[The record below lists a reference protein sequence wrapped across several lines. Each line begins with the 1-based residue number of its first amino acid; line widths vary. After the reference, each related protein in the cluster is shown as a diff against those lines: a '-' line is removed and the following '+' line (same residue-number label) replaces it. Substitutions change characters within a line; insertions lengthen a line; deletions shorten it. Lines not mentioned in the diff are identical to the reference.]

1 MHTFAAVQ
9 NEVEIWARNRQII
22 QNSSGQAQAHKTL
35 EEAAELLEAG
45 TRVKVLREL
54 IQAAPDLADHASVV
68 KLQREAMAAYRDAVA
83 DVAIT
88 VLIGSACE
96 DQDFVECLGEGYNVI
111 KNRKGTLRSD
121 GVFVKETE
129 SK

>member
-9 NEVEIWARNRQII
+9 NEVEIWGRNRQII

-45 TRVKVLREL
+45 TRIKVLREL
-54 IQAAPDLADHASVV
+54 IQAAPDLAEHSAVV
-68 KLQREAMAAYRDAVA
+68 KLQHQAMKDYRDALG
-83 DVAIT
+83 DVAVT

-96 DQDFVECLGEGYNVI
+96 DQDFVECLGEAYGQI
-111 KNRKGTLRSD
+111 KNRKGSLRAD
-121 GVFVKETE
+121 GVFVKDPE

>member
-9 NEVEIWARNRQII
+9 NEVEIWGRNRQII

-45 TRVKVLREL
+45 TRIKVLREL
-54 IQAAPDLADHASVV
+54 IQAAPDLADHPAVV
-68 KLQREAMAAYRDAVA
+68 NLQREAMKDYRDALG
-83 DVAIT
+83 DVAVT

-96 DQDFVECLGEGYNVI
+96 DQDFVECLGLAYDEI
-111 KNRKGTLRSD
+111 KDRKGYLD
-121 GVFVKETE
+121 AQGVFHKET
-129 SK
+129 K